1 MDALGLAYVGFA
13 RKNADFFLLMF
24 TLAPMQYPQQ
34 YAEKMHMSIDSLS
47 QEHLTTDDA
56 FMTLYRGVERCIA
69 EGIFQPK
76 PGFDALEMAQA
87 FWSMAHGIAML
98 QLTILQPMSV
108 TEETNRMMFRAI
120 FEGIRRA

>member
-1 MDALGLAYVGFA
+1 
-13 RKNADFFLLMF
+13 
-24 TLAPMQYPQQ
+24 MQYPQQ